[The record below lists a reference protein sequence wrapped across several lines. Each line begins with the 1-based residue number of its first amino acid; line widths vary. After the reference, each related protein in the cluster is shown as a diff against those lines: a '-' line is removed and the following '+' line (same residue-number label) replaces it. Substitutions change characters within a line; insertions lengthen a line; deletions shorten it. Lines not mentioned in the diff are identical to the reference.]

1 MRGETDGRDYVVA
14 ERNGLTKRE
23 YFAAQALRG
32 LLTEWPCT
40 SSHKSIADDAVKFA
54 DALIDALNKK
64 P

>member
-1 MRGETDGRDYVVA
+1 MGDTDGRDYVFA
-14 ERNGLTKRE
+14 ERGALTKRE
-23 YFAAQALRG
+23 FFAAQALRG

-40 SSHKSIADDAVKFA
+40 SSHKSISEDAVKFA